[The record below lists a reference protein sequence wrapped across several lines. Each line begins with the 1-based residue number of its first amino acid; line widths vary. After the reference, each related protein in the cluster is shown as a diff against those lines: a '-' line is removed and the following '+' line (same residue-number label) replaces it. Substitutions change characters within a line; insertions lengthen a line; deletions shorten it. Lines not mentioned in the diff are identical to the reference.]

1 MRSRRT
7 PALPLPPQPRQGVLP
22 HLRQAPPPRALGE
35 SPGHAGAPSF
45 APFAKGGIH
54 GCGPLGISNR
64 LPRGKLNVS
73 EYMCCVE
80 RAPSPAAFDFE
91 AGQHKPPPLC
101 CLGGDGS
108 GRARLPIV
116 PPQSPLFKGSG
127 APSFALFAKGEFHGC
142 SPFGISRRRHSGPL
156 PLSLNGAAQAGPLCF
171 SCGRNAKHHLACGFG
186 TGVIISI
193 LVSI

>member
-1 MRSRRT
+1 MW
-7 PALPLPPQPRQGVLP
+7 
-22 HLRQAPPPRALGE
+22 
-35 SPGHAGAPSF
+35 
-45 APFAKGGIH
+45 
-54 GCGPLGISNR
+54 
-64 LPRGKLNVS
+64 
-73 EYMCCVE
+73 CVE

-156 PLSLNGAAQAGPLCF
+156 PLSLNGAAQAGPLF
-171 SCGRNAKHHLACGFG
+171 LWAERQTSPSLWVRDRRDNFDTRVHIGDQRNWSRAKLRGP
-186 TGVIISI
+186 
-193 LVSI
+193 

>member
-7 PALPLPPQPRQGVLP
+7 LHSHPISAASGSSPTSPPSLATKGARGIPMTCGCPIL
-22 HLRQAPPPRALGE
+22 RALCEGWDPRLRPARDFQ
-35 SPGHAGAPSF
+35 SPPARQIER
-45 APFAKGGIH
+45 KRT
-54 GCGPLGISNR
+54 CG
-64 LPRGKLNVS
+64 
-73 EYMCCVE
+73 VE

-91 AGQHKPPPLC
+91 AGRRKPPPLC